1 MTESYLKTPS
11 TLGFSCNV
19 LPIKPARLLTANDTL
34 DIEICSVQGST
45 AAAVSSYHRYC
56 LCTKL
61 RFCAEAFL
69 RDNFWG
75 SVPYVGRLKSR
86 TGENKSG
93 DSINKS
99 NNGDVG
105 LDYSINKSGCWSI
118 GLVFS
123 IFGLDYWSA
132 GLVYWG
138 GGLISLKPASVSSFS
153 NFQFEPC
160 INKYYR
166 KLIKKGGL
174 YE

>member
-11 TLGFSCNV
+11 TLGFSFHV

-56 LCTKL
+56 LCAKL

-105 LDYSINKSGCWSI
+105 LDYSINKSGC
-118 GLVFS
+118 
-123 IFGLDYWSA
+123 
-132 GLVYWG
+132 
-138 GGLISLKPASVSSFS
+138 
-153 NFQFEPC
+153 
-160 INKYYR
+160 
-166 KLIKKGGL
+166 
-174 YE
+174 